1 MLPWFAGVPGAELAV
16 LALAFAWG
24 ATLGSFVNV
33 VVHRVPRRTSVVV
46 GASRCPTCG
55 TPIAPR
61 DNVPVLGWILL
72 GGRCRACGTAISPR
86 YPLVEAACGGIA
98 TAVAAVEVVGGGG
111 SLPWLGHA
119 TWQGIDRLLMHGDF
133 RLAVS
138 WALHTGVLVLLVA
151 WSLLAAE
158 PEPHRVSRRTA
169 WIAVA
174 IVLGVVAVLPDVGPP
189 GIGGGGERWPH
200 APRAAA
206 VVAAAVGAAAGWA
219 LGCVT
224 ARANDAGSYAVFG
237 ATVGWQTLTVVA
249 IVTAALRRGVAAG
262 RRHGGPAIDP
272 LPAVAAA
279 AVVFWRP
286 LRAAVGLAWESL
298 GGG

>member
-1 MLPWFAGVPGAELAV
+1 MLPWFAGIPGAELAV

-33 VVHRVPRRTSVVV
+33 VVHRVPRRQSVVV

-55 TPIAPR
+55 TPIEPR
-61 DNVPVLGWILL
+61 DNVPVVGWILL

-86 YPLVEAACGGIA
+86 YPLVEAACGAIA
-98 TAVAAVEVVGGGG
+98 TAIAAVEVVGGGG
-111 SLPWLGHA
+111 SLPWLGNA
-119 TWQGIDRLLMHGDF
+119 TWQGVDRLLMHGDF

-151 WSLLAAE
+151 WSLLAGR
-158 PEPHRVSRRTA
+158 PDPHRVSRRTA

-174 IVLGVVAVLPDVGPP
+174 LAVVVVATLPDVGPP
-189 GIGGGGERWPH
+189 GIGGGGDRWPH
-200 APRAAA
+200 SPRLAAI
-206 VVAAAVGAAAGWA
+206 VAAATGVAAGWA
-219 LGCVT
+219 LGCLT
-224 ARANDAGSYAVFG
+224 ARANDASSLAVFG
-237 ATVGWQTLTVVA
+237 AVVGWQTVTVVA
-249 IVTAALRRGVAAG
+249 IATAALRRGVAAG
-262 RRHGGPAIDP
+262 RRHGRPTLDP
-272 LPAVAAA
+272 LPAVATA

-286 LRAAVGLAWESL
+286 LRAAIGMAWESF